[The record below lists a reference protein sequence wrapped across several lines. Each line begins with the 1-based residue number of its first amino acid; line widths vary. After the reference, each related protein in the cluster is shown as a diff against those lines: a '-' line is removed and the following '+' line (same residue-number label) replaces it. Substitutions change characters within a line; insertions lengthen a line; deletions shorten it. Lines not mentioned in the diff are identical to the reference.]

1 MAWAPSQLPSERV
14 LAECRAIVWSLDRGQ
29 WFAVGGRDIY
39 SQIELIRSEPPGG
52 QVIYKVLATLE
63 CTGMVRNIIYKDLS
77 SPRKCH
83 SLLAKV
89 FHYEAITVEPLS
101 MDTSLI

>member
-63 CTGMVRNIIYKDLS
+63 CTGMVRNII
-77 SPRKCH
+77 
-83 SLLAKV
+83 
-89 FHYEAITVEPLS
+89 
-101 MDTSLI
+101 